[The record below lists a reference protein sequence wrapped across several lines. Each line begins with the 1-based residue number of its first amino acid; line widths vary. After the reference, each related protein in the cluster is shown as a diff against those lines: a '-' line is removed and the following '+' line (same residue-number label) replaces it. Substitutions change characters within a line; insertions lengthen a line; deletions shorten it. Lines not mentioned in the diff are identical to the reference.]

1 MWTLS
6 EGHQRKREISRY
18 AFSFFHQRG
27 TYFFFL
33 YCYRLYFFFFNLF
46 IVLYLLCFFLG
57 VSAADNVIAVH
68 FILIIRFSFLIDE

>member
-27 TYFFFL
+27 TYFFF
-33 YCYRLYFFFFNLF
+33 F
-46 IVLYLLCFFLG
+46 IVIVYIFYFLIFLLFFIFCVFLG
-57 VSAADNVIAVH
+57 GSAADNVIAVH
-68 FILIIRFSFLIDE
+68 FIFIIRFSFLIDE